1 MPGIANVAGKYV
13 DGNLVFQLEQNQTVI
28 FKDYQGNTIMTISES
43 EVNCDVTF
51 KAPTVSTE
59 GA

>member
-1 MPGIANVAGKYV
+1 MAIARVSSKWE
-13 DGNLVFQLEQNQTVI
+13 DGNLVFTIGQNQNI
-28 FKDYQGNTIMTISES
+28 EFRDYQGNTIIKFSAD

>member
-1 MPGIANVAGKYV
+1 MSGINNVGTKWEN
-13 DGNLVFQLEQNQTVI
+13 GNLIFQLEQNQNI
-28 FKDYQGNTIMTISES
+28 EFRDYQGNTIMKITAT

-59 GA
+59 GE

>member
-1 MPGIANVAGKYV
+1 MAMARISSKWE
-13 DGNLVFQLEQNQTVI
+13 DGNLVFTIPTGQKII
-28 FKDYQGNTIMTISES
+28 FRDGSGSKIIDFSPT